1 MRLGKRTHPETNEDK
16 LFVKSWKKWLVR
28 ILVLV
33 FVVVVGTFFPRF
45 KDIIS
50 FDILSDGLGVA

>member
-1 MRLGKRTHPETNEDK
+1 MNEDK

-50 FDILSDGLGVA
+50 FDIL